1 MSPLA
6 SWSLRFSDS
15 QLSRHAARST
25 PCSPL
30 PPTPYPNWNGNCG
43 PGKVLFS
50 AGASVVYHDASR
62 RAKPTKCPAHLVSH
76 RAGVIVLDTSHRESY
91 WSGCRPVS
99 SCSTPTEFWSTHLAI
114 HEVPQIQCGA
124 DLNMVTKPL
133 PQWLEPLPQCAPS
146 ESVCRSACSCASMCA
161 EPARHAASSGTL
173 SFCGVE
179 PSDVRL
185 RSSDR

>member
-1 MSPLA
+1 MRA
-6 SWSLRFSDS
+6 DVS

-25 PCSPL
+25 PCSLL

-62 RAKPTKCPAHLVSH
+62 GKKPTKCPAHLVSH
-76 RAGVIVLDTSHRESY
+76 RAGAIESY

-99 SCSTPTEFWSTHLAI
+99 SCSTATEFWSTHLAI

-133 PQWLEPLPQCAPS
+133 PQWLEPLPPCAPS
-146 ESVCRSACSCASMCA
+146 ESACRSACSCASICA

-179 PSDVRL
+179 PSGVRF